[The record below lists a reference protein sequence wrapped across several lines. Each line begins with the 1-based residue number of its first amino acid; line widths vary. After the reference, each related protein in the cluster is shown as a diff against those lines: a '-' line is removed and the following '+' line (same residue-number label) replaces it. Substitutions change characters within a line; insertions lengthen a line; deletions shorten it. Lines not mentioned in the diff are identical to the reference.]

1 MSPLELNDELPQ
13 GFRFAAT
20 YAGIRKKSADDLALM
35 ISDRPASA
43 AGVFTQ
49 NQVRAAPVELSAKH
63 LAKSGGSARA
73 VICNA
78 GNANCATPTMNAV
91 ARETCRETA
100 KTLGVKT
107 SEVLVCS
114 TGVIGEPLDASLI
127 TAKLNDLAETAE
139 PGGFEAAAKA
149 IMTTDTVHKVASA
162 EVRTAQGTIRI
173 AGMTKGA
180 GMIQPNMAT
189 MLGFLFTDADL
200 GPKPLSKML
209 RAAVEDSFN
218 SISVDSDTSTNDTVF
233 VLANG
238 ASGVKPRGI
247 AREAFEKALAKVC
260 EDLAVQIVRDG
271 EGAKKLLRIYVD
283 GAATDR
289 DAKALARE
297 IANSPLVKTAL
308 AGADPNWGRI
318 LPAAGK
324 AGVAFDPAKVDIY
337 VNGFRVCQRGM
348 RADFDEPEV
357 QKTMEE
363 PESVLRFHIRGK
375 GQGQAR
381 FFTCDFTEDYI
392 KINAEYR
399 T

>member
-1 MSPLELNDELPQ
+1 MTEQLPQ
-13 GFRFAAT
+13 GFRFAST
-20 YAGIRKKSADDLALM
+20 YAGIRKKRADDLALL
-35 ISDRPASA
+35 ISDRPAAA

-49 NQVRAAPVELSAKH
+49 NQVRAAPVELSRKH
-63 LAKSGGSARA
+63 LEKSGGKARA
-73 VICNA
+73 IVCNA

-91 ARETCRETA
+91 ARETCQATA
-100 KTLGVKT
+100 KTLGIKT

-114 TGVIGEPLDASLI
+114 TGVIGEPLDGSLI
-127 TAKLNDLAETAE
+127 TAKLESLAAIAE

-149 IMTTDTVHKVASA
+149 IMTTDTVQKIATA
-162 EVRTAQGTIRI
+162 EVRTAEGTIRI
-173 AGMTKGA
+173 AGMTKGS

-189 MLGFLFTDADL
+189 MLGFLFTDAEL
-200 GPKPLSKML
+200 GPKPLGKML
-209 RAAVEDSFN
+209 RTAVNGSFN

-233 VLANG
+233 LLANG
-238 ASGVKPRGI
+238 ASGVRPKGI

-283 GAATDR
+283 GAANDR
-289 DAKALARE
+289 EAKKLARE

-324 AGVAFDPAKVDIY
+324 AGVKFDPNKVDIY
-337 VNGFRVCQRGM
+337 VNGAQVCSRGM
-348 RADFDEPEV
+348 RADFSEAEV

-363 PESVLRFHIRGK
+363 PESVVRFHLRGK
-375 GQGQAR
+375 GRGQAR
-381 FFTCDFTEDYI
+381 FFACDLTEAYI
-392 KINAEYR
+392 RINAEYR

>member
-1 MSPLELNDELPQ
+1 MIDQLPQ

-20 YAGIRKKSADDLALM
+20 YAGIRKKKNDDLALM
-35 ISDRPASA
+35 ISDRPAAA

-49 NQVRAAPVELSAKH
+49 NQVRAAPVEVSAKH
-63 LAKSGGSARA
+63 LAKTGGVARA
-73 VICNA
+73 IICNA

-91 ARETCRETA
+91 ARETCRATA
-100 KTLGVKT
+100 KTLSVKT
-107 SEVLVCS
+107 SEILVCS
-114 TGVIGEPLDASLI
+114 TGVIGEPLDGSLI
-127 TAKLNDLAETAE
+127 AGELETLAEIAE

-149 IMTTDTVHKVASA
+149 IMTTDTAHKVATA
-162 EVRTAQGTIRI
+162 EVRTAEGTIRI

-200 GPKPLSKML
+200 GPKPLTKML
-209 RAAVEDSFN
+209 RSAVDGSFN

-233 VLANG
+233 LLANG
-238 ASGVKPRGI
+238 ASQVRPTGI

-283 GAATDR
+283 GAASDR
-289 DAKALARE
+289 DAKKLARE

-324 AGVAFDPAKVDIY
+324 AGVPFDPSKVDIY
-337 VNGFRVCQRGM
+337 VNGFRVCMRGT
-348 RADFDEPEV
+348 RADFNEDEV

-363 PESVLRFHIRGK
+363 PESVVRFHLRGK
-375 GQGQAR
+375 GRGQAR
-381 FFTCDFTEDYI
+381 FFTCDLTEEYI
-392 KINAEYR
+392 RINAEYR